1 MKEKLAAASDT
12 RASID
17 EKRENFRSVAARG
30 SVLYFAIV
38 EMSTANVMY
47 QSSLDQF
54 VAIFIAAIDAAG
66 AHGFCMI
73 ENTNTNILVTQVNPA
88 TLFDFVRVLVFRSY
102 RVPSVADLSSR
113 DAERSPIASTRAAS
127 IVATLSTMVRSRV
140 QRWRVNIHAEAA
152 LWCAVC
158 VLLVFDFICGS
169 HSI

>member
-66 AHGFCMI
+66 AHG
-73 ENTNTNILVTQVNPA
+73 V
-88 TLFDFVRVLVFRSY
+88 
-102 RVPSVADLSSR
+102 
-113 DAERSPIASTRAAS
+113 
-127 IVATLSTMVRSRV
+127 
-140 QRWRVNIHAEAA
+140 
-152 LWCAVC
+152 
-158 VLLVFDFICGS
+158 
-169 HSI
+169 